1 MALNVNEN
9 KFVLPIS
16 VESAGTITKELQ
28 TQGTYVDKNIKITV
42 DTPDGTLEAKKN
54 GELTAAVSIDTN
66 VYTSDT
72 ETKYPLT
79 VKADASITDVQIGV
93 GTPGFVDSN
102 DAVTIAGSA
111 APQVSKTV
119 YIKAGSLSGSGT
131 ASAEGGNGFALGA
144 KTTTAPESGFYVKA
158 SAAGGASVA
167 TAGWVDETTPSVS
180 VNGDSYYPIDA
191 ATLANAATGDKAY
204 VEETGPVLVS
214 GGYLYINKGYIGDT
228 KIPLADLVPN
238 EANVTAGVDGN
249 SNLIYKT
256 VSVYDKDGALIAGTM
271 GDAVLGNINAT
282 DVSANVSTV
291 SVAPNGD
298 GSAFKVT
305 GTGNISGNTSVA
317 VTGAGYATTN
327 TTKSGTISG
336 TANVEASLSKI
347 TVGAV
352 AEQTNLTV
360 TPVITKDSSS
370 ASATGAITK
379 VAPSSGHYV
388 AVSADAISASTTVAP
403 SVTSDGYG
411 TADNFNASNATI
423 TAGSA
428 ASGLYYVPITDA
440 SHSVSK
446 EASSVT
452 NASAT
457 VSSAVVSTTA
467 EAVAVLN
474 EAPASGDYL
483 IISADATTI
492 NGSVTTNA
500 KCVSTE
506 GYITASTQTL
516 PITEAVTVAVT
527 GVANKYIKI
536 YAGEI
541 VESTV

>member
-1 MALNVNEN
+1 MALNVQDN
-9 KFVLPIS
+9 KFILPID
-16 VESAGTITKELQ
+16 VAAAGKVTKELQ
-28 TQGTYVDKNIKITV
+28 TAGTYVDKNIKIEV
-42 DTPDGTLEAKKN
+42 NTPDGSLEVKKA
-54 GELTAAVSIDTN
+54 GALSASVSVDAN

-79 VKADASITDVQIGV
+79 VKGDAAISEIQVGV
-93 GTPGFVDSN
+93 ATEGFVDST
-102 DAVTIAGSA
+102 DTVTINGSSA
-111 APQVSKTV
+111 SQASKTV

-131 ASAEGGNGFALGA
+131 ASAEGGNGLALGA
-144 KTTTAPESGFYVKA
+144 KATTAPESGYYVKA

-191 ATLANAATGDKAY
+191 ATLANAGTADKVYA
-204 VEETGPVLVS
+204 EETGPVLVS
-214 GGYLYINKGYIGDT
+214 GDYLYINKGYIGDT

-271 GDAVLGNINAT
+271 GDAVLGDISAT

-317 VTGAGYATTN
+317 VTGVGYATTS
-327 TTKSGTISG
+327 TTKNGTISG
-336 TANVEASLSKI
+336 TANVEASLNKI

-352 AEQTNLTV
+352 ATNANLTV

-370 ASATGAITK
+370 AAATGAITTE
-379 VAPSSGHYV
+379 APSSGHYV
-388 AVSADAISASTTVAP
+388 AVSADAINASTTVAP

-411 TADNFNASNATI
+411 TADNFNASNTTI

-428 ASGLYYVPITDA
+428 ASGLYYVPLTEA
-440 SHSVSK
+440 SHTVSK

-452 NASAT
+452 SASAT
-457 VSSAVVSTTA
+457 VSSTVVDETASAVTLLSA
-467 EAVAVLN
+467 
-474 EAPASGDYL
+474 APEGGRYL
-483 IISADATTI
+483 KISATATAQ

-506 GYITASTQTL
+506 GYIVASTKTL
-516 PITEAVTVAVT
+516 PITETVTVGVT
-527 GVANKYIKI
+527 NAADKFIKI
-536 YAGEI
+536 YNGEL
-541 VESTV
+541 VESV

>member
-1 MALNVNEN
+1 MALNVQEN
-9 KFVLPIS
+9 KFILPIDIAA
-16 VESAGTITKELQ
+16 AGKVTKELQ
-28 TQGTYVDKNIKITV
+28 TAGTYVDKNIKIEV
-42 DTPDGTLEAKKN
+42 NTPDGSLEVKKEGTLSAS
-54 GELTAAVSIDTN
+54 VSVDTN

-79 VKADASITDVQIGV
+79 VKGDASITDVQVGV
-93 GTPGFVDSN
+93 KDKGFVDST
-102 DAVTIAGSA
+102 DAVTIAGSS
-111 APQVSKTV
+111 APQASKTV

-131 ASAEGGNGFALGA
+131 ASAEGGNGVALGA
-144 KTTTAPESGFYVKA
+144 KSTTAPKSGFYVKA

-191 ATLANAATGDKAY
+191 ATLANAGTADKVY
-204 VEETGPVLVS
+204 TEEAGPVLVS
-214 GGYLYINKGYIGDT
+214 GDYLYINKGYIGDT

-256 VSVYDKDGALIAGTM
+256 VSVYDKDGRLVAGTM
-271 GDAVLGNINAT
+271 GDAVLGDISAT

-305 GTGNISGNTSVA
+305 GTGEISGNTSVA
-317 VTGAGYATTN
+317 ITSAGYATSS

-370 ASATGAITK
+370 AVATGAITT
-379 VAPSSGHYV
+379 VAPSGHYV
-388 AVSADAISASTTVAP
+388 AVSANAINASTTVTP

-411 TADNFNASNATI
+411 TADSFNASNTTI

-428 ASGLYYVPITDA
+428 ASGLYYVPINEA
-440 SHSVSK
+440 AHSVSA

-457 VSSAVVSTTA
+457 VSSTIVDETASAVTLLST
-467 EAVAVLN
+467 
-474 EAPASGDYL
+474 APEGRYL
-483 IISADATTI
+483 KISAAATAQ
-492 NGSVTTNA
+492 NGSVTTKA

-506 GYITASTQTL
+506 GYIVSSTQTL
-516 PITEAVTVAVT
+516 PITETVSVGITNA
-527 GVANKYIKI
+527 ADKFIKI
-536 YAGEI
+536 YSGELVEI
-541 VESTV
+541 V

>member
-1 MALNVNEN
+1 MALTVQEN
-9 KFVLPIS
+9 KFILPID
-16 VESAGTITKELQ
+16 VAAAGKATKELQ
-28 TQGTYVDKNIKITV
+28 TAGTYVDKNIKIEV
-42 DTPDGTLEAKKN
+42 NTPDGSLEVKKQ
-54 GELTAAVSIDTN
+54 GDLSASVSVDTN

-79 VKADASITDVQIGV
+79 VKGDAAITDVQVGV
-93 GTPGFVDSN
+93 ATEGFVDKT
-102 DAVTIAGSA
+102 DTVTINGSSA
-111 APQVSKTV
+111 QQVSKTV

-131 ASAEGGNGFALGA
+131 ASAEGGNGLALGA
-144 KTTTAPESGFYVKA
+144 KQESAPQSGFYVKA

-167 TAGWVDETTPSVS
+167 TAGWVDKTTPSVS

-191 ATLANAATGDKAY
+191 ATLANAGTADKVYA
-204 VEETGPVLVS
+204 EETGPVLVS
-214 GGYLYINKGYIGDT
+214 GDYLYINKGYIGDT

-238 EANVTAGVDGN
+238 EANVTAGKDGN

-271 GDAVLGNINAT
+271 GDAVLGDIAAT

-291 SVAPNGD
+291 SVAATED
-298 GSAFKVT
+298 KSAFKVT

-317 VTGAGYATTN
+317 VTGAGYATSS

-336 TANVEASLSKI
+336 TASVEASLSKI

-352 AEQTNLTV
+352 ATNANLTV

-370 ASATGAITK
+370 AAATGAITK
-379 VAPSSGHYV
+379 VAPSGHYV
-388 AVSADAISASTTVAP
+388 AVSADAINASTTVAP

-411 TADNFNASNATI
+411 TANNFNASNATI

-440 SHSVSK
+440 SHTVSK
-446 EASSVT
+446 EASSIT

-457 VSSAVVSTTA
+457 VSSAIVDETATAVTLLST
-467 EAVAVLN
+467 
-474 EAPASGDYL
+474 APEGRYL
-483 IISADATTI
+483 KISAAATAQ

-516 PITEAVTVAVT
+516 PITEAVSVGITNA
-527 GVANKYIKI
+527 ADKFIKI
-536 YAGEI
+536 YNGEL
-541 VESTV
+541 VENA

>member
-1 MALNVNEN
+1 MALNVQDN
-9 KFVLPIS
+9 KFILPIDIAA
-16 VESAGTITKELQ
+16 AGKATKELQ
-28 TQGTYVDKNIKITV
+28 TAGTYVDKNIKIEV
-42 DTPDGTLEAKKN
+42 NTPDGSLGVKKEGTLSAS
-54 GELTAAVSIDTN
+54 VSVDAN

-79 VKADASITDVQIGV
+79 VKGDAAISEIQVGV
-93 GTPGFVDSN
+93 ATEGFVDSN
-102 DAVTIAGSA
+102 DTVTINGSSA
-111 APQVSKTV
+111 TQASKTV

-131 ASAEGGNGFALGA
+131 ASAEGGNGLALGT
-144 KTTTAPESGFYVKA
+144 KSTTAPESGFYVKA

-191 ATLANAATGDKAY
+191 ATLANAGTADKVYA
-204 VEETGPVLVS
+204 EETGPVLVS
-214 GGYLYINKGYIGDT
+214 GDYLYINKGYIGDT

-256 VSVYDKDGALIAGTM
+256 VSVYDKDGRLVAGTM
-271 GDAVLGNINAT
+271 GDAVLGDISAT

-317 VTGAGYATTN
+317 VTGVGYATSS

-336 TANVEASLSKI
+336 TASVDASLNKI

-352 AEQTNLTV
+352 AEHANLTV

-370 ASATGAITK
+370 ATATGAITK

-388 AVSADAISASTTVAP
+388 AVSADAINASTTVAP
-403 SVTSDGYG
+403 SVTSEGYG

-428 ASGLYYVPITDA
+428 ASGLYYVPINEA
-440 SHSVSK
+440 AHSVSK

-457 VSSAVVSTTA
+457 VSSAVVDETA
-467 EAVAVLN
+467 SEVTLLSA
-474 EAPASGDYL
+474 APEGRYL
-483 IISADATTI
+483 KISAAATAQS
-492 NGSVTTNA
+492 GSVTTNA
-500 KCVSTE
+500 KCESTE
-506 GYITASTQTL
+506 GYIVASTKTL
-516 PITEAVTVAVT
+516 PITETVSVGITNAT
-527 GVANKYIKI
+527 DKFIKI
-536 YAGEI
+536 YNGEL
-541 VESTV
+541 VESV

>member
-1 MALNVNEN
+1 MALNVQEN
-9 KFVLPIS
+9 KFILPIDIKA
-16 VESAGTITKELQ
+16 AGKVTKELQ
-28 TQGTYVDKNIKITV
+28 TAGTYVDKNIKIEV
-42 DTPDGTLEAKKN
+42 DTPDGSLEVKKEGTLSAS
-54 GELTAAVSIDTN
+54 VSIDTN

-79 VKADASITDVQIGV
+79 VKGDAAISEIQVGV
-93 GTPGFVDSN
+93 ANEGFVDST
-102 DAVTIAGSA
+102 DAVTIAGSS
-111 APQVSKTV
+111 APQASKTV

-131 ASAEGGNGFALGA
+131 ASAEGGNGLALGA
-144 KTTTAPESGFYVKA
+144 KASSAPESGFYVKA

-167 TAGWVDETTPSVS
+167 TAGWVDETTPSVN

-191 ATLANAATGDKAY
+191 ATLANTGTADKVYA
-204 VEETGPVLVS
+204 EETGPVLVS
-214 GGYLYINKGYIGDT
+214 GDYLYINKGYIGDT

-238 EANVTAGVDGN
+238 EANVVAGIDGN

-256 VSVYDKDGALIAGTM
+256 VSVYDKDGRLVAGTM
-271 GDAVLGNINAT
+271 GDAVLGDISAN

-291 SVAPNGD
+291 SVAATED

-305 GTGNISGNTSVA
+305 GTGAISGNTSVA
-317 VTGAGYATTN
+317 VTGVGYATTS
-327 TTKSGTISG
+327 TTKSGTING
-336 TANVEASLSKI
+336 TANVEASLNKI

-352 AEQTNLTV
+352 ATKDNLTV
-360 TPVITKDSSS
+360 TPVISKDSSS
-370 ASATGAITK
+370 ATATGAITT
-379 VAPSSGHYV
+379 VAPKGHYV
-388 AVSADAISASTTVAP
+388 AVSADAINASTTVAP
-403 SVTSDGYG
+403 SVTSEGYG
-411 TADNFNASNATI
+411 TADAFNANNVTV
-423 TAGSA
+423 TAGSN

-474 EAPASGDYL
+474 DAPASGDYL
-483 IISADATTI
+483 IISADATTT
-492 NGSVTTNA
+492 NGSVTTKA

-516 PITEAVTVAVT
+516 PITEAVTVGVT
-527 GVANKYIKI
+527 NATNKYIKI

-541 VESTV
+541 VESTT

>member
-1 MALNVNEN
+1 MALNVQDD
-9 KFVLPIS
+9 KFILPIDIAA
-16 VESAGTITKELQ
+16 AGKVTKELQ
-28 TQGTYVDKNIKITV
+28 TAGTYVDKNIKIEV
-42 DTPDGTLEAKKN
+42 NTPDGSLGVKKEGTLSAS
-54 GELTAAVSIDTN
+54 VSVDAN

-72 ETKYPLT
+72 ETNYPIT
-79 VKADASITDVQIGV
+79 VKGDASISDVQVGV
-93 GTPGFVDSN
+93 KNEGFVDST
-102 DAVTIAGSA
+102 DAVTIAGSS

-119 YIKAGSLSGSGT
+119 YIKAGSLSGSGS
-131 ASAEGGNGFALGA
+131 ASAEGGNGLTLG
-144 KTTTAPESGFYVKA
+144 TMSTSVPQSGYYVKA

-180 VNGDSYYPIDA
+180 VEGDSYYPIDA
-191 ATLANAATGDKAY
+191 ATLANAGSEGKVYAA
-204 VEETGPVLVS
+204 EAGPVLVS
-214 GGYLYINKGYIGDT
+214 GDYLYINKGYIGDT

-271 GDAVLGNINAT
+271 GDAVLGDISAT

-291 SVAPNGD
+291 SVAANED
-298 GSAFKVT
+298 NSAFKVT

-317 VTGAGYATTN
+317 VTSAGYATTS
-327 TTKSGTISG
+327 TTKNGTISG

-352 AEQTNLTV
+352 ATNANLTV

-370 ASATGAITK
+370 ASATGAITTE
-379 VAPSSGHYV
+379 APSSGHYV
-388 AVSADAISASTTVAP
+388 AVSADAINASTTVAP
-403 SVTSDGYG
+403 SVTSEGYG

-428 ASGLYYVPITDA
+428 ASGLYYVPINEA
-440 SHSVSK
+440 AHSVSA

-457 VSSAVVSTTA
+457 VSSAVVDENAA
-467 EAVAVLN
+467 EVTLLSA
-474 EAPASGDYL
+474 APEGRYL
-483 IISADATTI
+483 KISAAATAQS
-492 NGSVTTNA
+492 GSVTTNA

-506 GYITASTQTL
+506 GYIVASTQTL
-516 PITEAVTVAVT
+516 PITETVTVGVT
-527 GVANKYIKI
+527 NAADKFIKI
-536 YAGEI
+536 YNGEL
-541 VESTV
+541 VESV

>member
-1 MALNVNEN
+1 MALNVQDN
-9 KFVLPIS
+9 KFILPIDIAA
-16 VESAGTITKELQ
+16 AGKATKELQ
-28 TQGTYVDKNIKITV
+28 TAGTYVDKNIKIEV
-42 DTPDGTLEAKKN
+42 NTPDGSLEVKKEGTLSAS
-54 GELTAAVSIDTN
+54 VSVDAN

-72 ETKYPLT
+72 ETNYPIT
-79 VKADASITDVQIGV
+79 VKGDASISDVQVGV
-93 GTPGFVDSN
+93 AKEGFVDN
-102 DAVTIAGSA
+102 TDTVTINGSS
-111 APQVSKTV
+111 APQASKTV

-131 ASAEGGNGFALGA
+131 ASAAGGNGLTLGA
-144 KTTTAPESGFYVKA
+144 KATTAPESGFYVKA

-191 ATLANAATGDKAY
+191 ATLANAGTADKVYA
-204 VEETGPVLVS
+204 EETGPVLVS
-214 GGYLYINKGYIGDT
+214 GDYLYINKGYIGDT

-238 EANVTAGVDGN
+238 EANVVAGVDGN

-256 VSVYDKDGALIAGTM
+256 VSVYDKDGALVAGTM
-271 GDAVLGNINAT
+271 GDAVLGDIAAT

-291 SVAPNGD
+291 SVAPNED

-317 VTGAGYATTN
+317 VTGAGYATSS
-327 TTKSGTISG
+327 TTKNGTISG
-336 TANVEASLSKI
+336 TANVEAALDKI

-352 AEQTNLTV
+352 AGQTNLTV
-360 TPVITKDSSS
+360 TPVINKDSSS
-370 ASATGAITK
+370 AAATGAITK
-379 VAPSSGHYV
+379 VAPEGHYV
-388 AVSADAISASTTVAP
+388 AVSADAINASTTVTP

-411 TADNFNASNATI
+411 TADSFNASNATI

-428 ASGLYYVPITDA
+428 ASGLYYVPINEAT
-440 SHSVSK
+440 HSVSA

-457 VSSAVVSTTA
+457 VSSAVVDETSSAITLLSA
-467 EAVAVLN
+467 
-474 EAPASGDYL
+474 APEGRYL
-483 IISADATTI
+483 KISAAATAQ

-516 PITEAVTVAVT
+516 PITEAVSVGITNA
-527 GVANKYIKI
+527 ADKFIKI
-536 YAGEI
+536 YNGEL
-541 VESTV
+541 VESV

>member
-1 MALNVNEN
+1 MALNVQDN
-9 KFVLPIS
+9 KFILPID
-16 VESAGTITKELQ
+16 VAAAGKVTKELQ
-28 TQGTYVDKNIKITV
+28 TAGTYVDKNIKIEV
-42 DTPDGTLEAKKN
+42 NTPDGSLEVKKEGTLSAS
-54 GELTAAVSIDTN
+54 VSVDAN

-72 ETKYPLT
+72 ETKYPIT
-79 VKADASITDVQIGV
+79 VKGDAAITDVQVGV
-93 GTPGFVDSN
+93 KNEGFVDST
-102 DAVTIAGSA
+102 DAVTIAGSSA
-111 APQVSKTV
+111 EQASKTV
-119 YIKAGSLSGSGT
+119 YIKAGSLTGSGS
-131 ASAEGGNGFALGA
+131 ASAEGGNGLALGT
-144 KTTTAPESGFYVKA
+144 KVETAPESGFYVKA

-191 ATLANAATGDKAY
+191 ATLANAATSGKAY

-214 GGYLYINKGYIGDT
+214 GDYLYINKGYIGDT

-238 EANVTAGVDGN
+238 EANVVAGVDGN

-256 VSVYDKDGALIAGTM
+256 VSVYDKDGALVAGTM
-271 GDAVLGNINAT
+271 GDAVLGDIAAT
-282 DVSANVSTV
+282 NVSANVSTV

-305 GTGNISGNTSVA
+305 GTGEISGNTSVA
-317 VTGAGYATTN
+317 ITGAGYATNN
-327 TTKSGTISG
+327 TTKSGTVSG
-336 TANVEASLSKI
+336 TANVEASLNKI

-352 AEQTNLTV
+352 AEQANLTV

-370 ASATGAITK
+370 ATATGAITT
-379 VAPSSGHYV
+379 VAPSGHYV
-388 AVSADAISASTTVAP
+388 AVSADAINASTTVAP

-411 TADNFNASNATI
+411 TADNFNANNVTV
-423 TAGSA
+423 TAGSN

-457 VSSAVVSTTA
+457 VSSAIVSTTN

-474 EAPASGDYL
+474 EAPASGNYL
-483 IISADATTI
+483 IISADAATT

-506 GYITASTQTL
+506 GYITASTKTL
-516 PITEAVTVAVT
+516 PITEAVTVGVT
-527 GVANKYIKI
+527 NATNKYIKI

-541 VESTV
+541 VESTI

>member
-1 MALNVNEN
+1 MALNVQDN
-9 KFVLPIS
+9 KFTLPIDIAA
-16 VESAGTITKELQ
+16 AGKVTKELQ
-28 TQGTYVDKNIKITV
+28 TAGTYVDKNIKIEV
-42 DTPDGTLEAKKN
+42 NTPDGSLEVKKE
-54 GELTAAVSIDTN
+54 GALSASVSVDTN

-79 VKADASITDVQIGV
+79 VKGDAAISEIQVGV
-93 GTPGFVDSN
+93 ANEGFVDST
-102 DAVTIAGSA
+102 DAVTIAGSS
-111 APQVSKTV
+111 APQASKTV

-131 ASAEGGNGFALGA
+131 ASAEGGNGLALGA
-144 KTTTAPESGFYVKA
+144 KSATAPENGFYVKA

-191 ATLANAATGDKAY
+191 ATLANAGTADKVYA
-204 VEETGPVLVS
+204 EEAGPVLIS
-214 GGYLYINKGYIGDT
+214 GDYLYINKGYIGDT

-238 EANVTAGVDGN
+238 DATVKAGVDGN

-271 GDAVLGNINAT
+271 GDAVLGDISAT

-305 GTGNISGNTSVA
+305 GTGAISGNTSVA
-317 VTGAGYATTN
+317 VTGAGYATTS

-352 AEQTNLTV
+352 ATNANLTV

-370 ASATGAITK
+370 ATATGAITK

-388 AVSADAISASTTVAP
+388 AVSTDAINASTTVAP

-428 ASGLYYVPITDA
+428 ASGLYYVPINEA
-440 SHSVSK
+440 AHSVSA

-457 VSSAVVSTTA
+457 VSSAVVDENAA
-467 EAVAVLN
+467 EVTLLSA
-474 EAPASGDYL
+474 APEGRYL
-483 IISADATTI
+483 KISAAATAQ

-506 GYITASTQTL
+506 GYIVASTKTL
-516 PITEAVTVAVT
+516 PITETVSVGITNA
-527 GVANKYIKI
+527 ADKFIKV
-536 YAGEI
+536 YNGEL
-541 VESTV
+541 VESV

>member
-1 MALNVNEN
+1 MSLNVQDN
-9 KFVLPIS
+9 KFILPIDIA
-16 VESAGTITKELQ
+16 SAGKATKELQ
-28 TQGTYVDKNIKITV
+28 TAGTYVDKNIKIEV
-42 DTPDGTLEAKKN
+42 NTPDGSLEVKKEGTLSAS
-54 GELTAAVSIDTN
+54 VSVDSN

-72 ETKYPLT
+72 ETKYPIT
-79 VKADASITDVQIGV
+79 VKGDAAITDVQVGV
-93 GTPGFVDSN
+93 KNEGFVDST
-102 DAVTIAGSA
+102 DAVTIAGSS
-111 APQVSKTV
+111 APQASKTV

-131 ASAEGGNGFALGA
+131 ASAEGGNGLALGA
-144 KTTTAPESGFYVKA
+144 KASSAPESGFYIKA
-158 SAAGGASVA
+158 SASGGASVA

-191 ATLANAATGDKAY
+191 ATLANAGTADKIYA
-204 VEETGPVLVS
+204 EEAGPVLVS
-214 GGYLYINKGYIGDT
+214 GDYLYINKGYIGDT

-256 VSVYDKDGALIAGTM
+256 VSVYDKDGRLIAGTM
-271 GDAVLGNINAT
+271 GDAVLGDITAT

-291 SVAPNGD
+291 SVAPSGD

-305 GTGNISGNTSVA
+305 GTGEISGNTSVA
-317 VTGAGYATTN
+317 ITGAGYATTDMAKN
-327 TTKSGTISG
+327 GTVSG
-336 TANVEASLSKI
+336 TASVEAALSKI

-352 AEQTNLTV
+352 ATNANLTV
-360 TPVITKDSSS
+360 TPVINKDSSS
-370 ASATGAITK
+370 AAATGAITK
-379 VAPSSGHYV
+379 VAPSGHYV

-411 TADNFNASNATI
+411 TADSFNASNATI

-428 ASGLYYVPITDA
+428 ASGLYYVPITEA
-440 SHSVSK
+440 AHSVSK

-457 VSSAVVSTTA
+457 VSSAVVDETSSAIT
-467 EAVAVLN
+467 LLS
-474 EAPASGDYL
+474 EAPEGRYL
-483 IISADATTI
+483 KISAAATAQ

-516 PITEAVTVAVT
+516 PITEAVSVGITNA
-527 GVANKYIKI
+527 ADKFIKI
-536 YAGEI
+536 YNGEL
-541 VESTV
+541 VESV

>member
-42 DTPDGTLEAKKN
+42 NTPDGTLEAKKN

-72 ETKYPLT
+72 ETNYPIT
-79 VKADASITDVQIGV
+79 VRADASITDVQVGV

-102 DAVTIAGSA
+102 DSVTISGSS

-131 ASAEGGNGFALGA
+131 ASAEGGNGLALGA
-144 KTTTAPESGFYVKA
+144 KAATAPESGFYVKA

-180 VNGDSYYPIDA
+180 VSGDSYYPIEA
-191 ATLANAATGDKAY
+191 ATLANAGVADKVYA
-204 VEETGPVLVS
+204 EEPGPVLVS
-214 GGYLYINKGYIGDT
+214 GDYLYINKGYIGDT

-238 EANVTAGVDGN
+238 EANVVAGTDGN
-249 SNLIYKT
+249 SHLIYKT
-256 VSVYDKDGALIAGTM
+256 VSVYDKDGALVAGTM
-271 GDAVLGNINAT
+271 GDAVLGDIVANDAAANIT
-282 DVSANVSTV
+282 SA
-291 SVAPNGD
+291 SVALNED

-305 GTGNISGNTSVA
+305 GSSAITGSTSVA
-317 VTGAGYATTN
+317 VTNNGYATTSL
-327 TTKSGTISG
+327 TKTGAISG
-336 TANVEASLSKI
+336 TADLNASLAKI
-347 TVGAV
+347 AIGADV
-352 AEQTNLTV
+352 AESNLVV
-360 TPVITKDSSS
+360 TPIITKDSSS
-370 ASATGAITK
+370 ATATGAITK
-379 VAPSSGHYV
+379 VAPSGHYV
-388 AVSADAISASTTVAP
+388 AVSADAIAKSTTVSP
-403 SVTSDGYG
+403 VVNTSGYG
-411 TADNFNASNATI
+411 TTDAFNATNVTV
-423 TAGSA
+423 TAGSN

-457 VSSAVVSTTA
+457 VSSAIVSTTN

-474 EAPASGDYL
+474 EAPASGNYL
-483 IISADATTI
+483 IISADAATT

-506 GYITASTQTL
+506 GYITASTKTL
-516 PITEAVTVAVT
+516 PITEAVTVGVT
-527 GVANKYIKI
+527 NATNKYIKI

-541 VESTV
+541 VESTI

>member
-1 MALNVNEN
+1 MALSVQDN
-9 KFVLPIS
+9 KFILPIDIAA
-16 VESAGTITKELQ
+16 AGKATKELQ
-28 TQGTYVDKNIKITV
+28 TAGTYVDKNIKIEV
-42 DTPDGTLEAKKN
+42 NTPDGSLKVKKEGTLSAS
-54 GELTAAVSIDTN
+54 VSVDAN

-72 ETKYPLT
+72 ETKYPIT
-79 VKADASITDVQIGV
+79 VKGDAAITDVQVGV
-93 GTPGFVDSN
+93 ASPGFVDST
-102 DAVTIAGSA
+102 DSVTIAGSS

-131 ASAEGGNGFALGA
+131 ASAEGGNGLALGA
-144 KTTTAPESGFYVKA
+144 KSKTAPESGFYVKA

-191 ATLANAATGDKAY
+191 ATLANAGTADKVYA
-204 VEETGPVLVS
+204 EETGPVLVS
-214 GGYLYINKGYIGDT
+214 GDYLYINKGYIGDT

-238 EANVTAGVDGN
+238 EANVTAGKDGN

-271 GDAVLGNINAT
+271 GDAVLGDIAAT

-291 SVAPNGD
+291 SVAATEDN
-298 GSAFKVT
+298 SAFKVT

-317 VTGAGYATTN
+317 VTGAGYATSS

-336 TANVEASLSKI
+336 TASVEASLSKI

-352 AEQTNLTV
+352 ATNANLTV

-370 ASATGAITK
+370 AAATGAITTT
-379 VAPSSGHYV
+379 APEGHYV
-388 AVSADAISASTTVAP
+388 AVSADAINASTTVAP
-403 SVTSDGYG
+403 SVTSEGYG
-411 TADNFNASNATI
+411 TADNFNSSNATI

-428 ASGLYYVPITDA
+428 ASGLYYVPINEAAHT
-440 SHSVSK
+440 VSA

-457 VSSAVVSTTA
+457 VSSAVVDETSS
-467 EAVAVLN
+467 AVTLLSA
-474 EAPASGDYL
+474 APEGRYL
-483 IISADATTI
+483 KISATATAQ

-516 PITEAVTVAVT
+516 PITETVTVGVT
-527 GVANKYIKI
+527 NADDKFIKI
-536 YAGEI
+536 YNGEL
-541 VESTV
+541 VENA